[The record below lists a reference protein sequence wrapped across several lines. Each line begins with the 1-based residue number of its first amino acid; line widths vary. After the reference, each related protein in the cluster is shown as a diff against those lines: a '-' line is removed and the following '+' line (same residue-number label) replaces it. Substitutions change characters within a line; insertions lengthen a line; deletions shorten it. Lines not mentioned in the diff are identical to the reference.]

1 MLASSAAACVRQS
14 LSSTSPSLSLHARHM
29 AAATGSASAAVSS
42 IPLRQAGS
50 VKHALAQ
57 LVRCSD
63 ARGRSLVL
71 ALCFRFASR
80 WPVSCGSQH
89 GPIGTAVVK
98 RLTAAFSPAVLEIEN
113 ESHRHSVPPNSETHF
128 KVFIVS
134 SAFDGVPVVKR
145 HRMVNEQLADYL
157 ALGRAGGGIH
167 ALSVRAK
174 TPAQL
179 AKLAAVEGESMLHD
193 TPGCKGGSLVDMKA
207 EAEAAARG

>member
-1 MLASSAAACVRQS
+1 MVQ
-14 LSSTSPSLSLHARHM
+14 
-29 AAATGSASAAVSS
+29 
-42 IPLRQAGS
+42 
-50 VKHALAQ
+50 
-57 LVRCSD
+57 
-63 ARGRSLVL
+63 
-71 ALCFRFASR
+71 
-80 WPVSCGSQH
+80 
-89 GPIGTAVVK
+89 

-145 HRMVNEQLADYL
+145 HRMVNEQLADFL

-179 AKLAAVEGESMLHD
+179 AKLGAAEGASMLHE

-207 EAEAAARG
+207 EAEAAAART